1 MSMTTDCSTPV
12 RLPQAPPAPPPTRHS
27 GLAPFIVCADAHVYH
42 LAETD
47 AEGNTQL
54 VSICGQVAQ
63 SPAGGRYRSGRRK
76 PAGAWR
82 VDPGHRCCS
91 VCSEIAQAR
100 DERELSGPARV
111 MTGLFRA
118 ARDMT
123 DEQLWEAARYRGTDP
138 RGVAEKLGAQQELD
152 RRLREATGWERAA

>member
-1 MSMTTDCSTPV
+1 MSTTTDCSTPV
-12 RLPQAPPAPPPTRHS
+12 RLPQAPLAPPPTRHS

-42 LAETD
+42 LSETD

-54 VSICGQVAQ
+54 VSICRQVAQ

-82 VDPGHRCCS
+82 IPTSYRCCS

-100 DERELSGPARV
+100 DERELSASARV
-111 MTGLFRA
+111 MTTIFRA
-118 ARDMT
+118 ARDLT

-138 RGVAEKLGAQQELD
+138 RGVAEKIGAQQELD